1 MLVHVARA
9 VTLVTVLPREFA
21 YPRIACPPVPL
32 LPARK
37 SKAGTLRISLALLLI
52 GLCLTGT
59 TFGEELQGIPHR
71 EEFFQIPRI
80 MEDILTLSSPQFQG
94 RQAGTPGGEQ
104 AADFVAQR
112 FHALGLHPPSAT
124 DNGEN
129 SSQWK
134 QQSSVSATQVLG
146 PPRLTFFPVGPS
158 TMHSPLFA
166 IPGKDFLPMFD
177 SPSVNLTAS
186 MIFVGYGIVDPARG
200 VDDYRGADV
209 RNRVVMAL
217 RGKPTN
223 YGPWITH
230 EEKAQTAKDHGA
242 AGFITLTG
250 PILNRYES
258 RKGLGQTPM
267 AIYSAGPE
275 NRPLPGVWLDG
286 KLGEDLF
293 RSIGLSLQD
302 MQMARNEQQA
312 TGPQTLP
319 LIAHLQW
326 TSQSVP
332 GTLTNVLGVLPGQ
345 DTGGQDALII
355 VGAHRDHFGEQAGLQ
370 FPGAD
375 DNASGTAV
383 MLELA
388 RVLSQRPTP
397 LTHTIVFVSFDG
409 EERGLLGSTLYVNNP
424 AFPLKRTV
432 AMINLDHLGVGNGKL
447 TVGLTRMD
455 KALAQRAGDQAGLS
469 EQVQIYGYFPGGDHV
484 PFYEAGVPTITVVSS
499 GTHPH
504 FHQPSDT
511 TDTIQPEILKNSTKF
526 LLSLIALLAE
536 HPQPTGHPEP
546 TGKDLS
552 PS

>member
-1 MLVHVARA
+1 MVVHVAQVVA
-9 VTLVTVLPREFA
+9 LVRVSRRGFA
-21 YPRIACPPVPL
+21 YPRIIRPRVL
-32 LPARK
+32 LFPGHK
-37 SKAGTLRISLALLLI
+37 SRAGTPRNSLALFLI
-52 GLCLTGT
+52 GLCLTST
-59 TFGEELQGIPHR
+59 SFGQELQGTPQR
-71 EEFFQIPRI
+71 EELFQISPV
-80 MEDILTLSSPQFQG
+80 MEDILTLSSPHFQG

-104 AADFVAQR
+104 AANYVAQR
-112 FHALGLHPPSAT
+112 FHALGLHPPPAT
-124 DNGEN
+124 DKGEN
-129 SSQWK
+129 GSQWR
-134 QQSSVSATQVLG
+134 QQSSVTATQVISPAHLA
-146 PPRLTFFPVGPS
+146 FFPLGLS
-158 TMHSPLFA
+158 TIHSPLLA
-166 IPGKDFLPMFD
+166 NAGKDFLPIFD
-177 SPSVNLTAS
+177 SPSVNLTAP

-200 VDDYRGADV
+200 VHDYQGVDV
-209 RNRVVMAL
+209 RNRIVMAL
-217 RGKPTN
+217 RGKPPT
-223 YGPWITH
+223 YGPWITQ
-230 EEKAQTAKDHGA
+230 EEKAQTAQDHGA

-250 PILNRYES
+250 PILTQYES
-258 RKGLGQTPM
+258 RKGLGQPPM
-267 AIYSAGPE
+267 AIYSTGPE
-275 NRPLPGVWLDG
+275 DRPIPGVWLDG

-312 TGPQTLP
+312 TPPQTLP

-355 VGAHRDHFGEQAGLQ
+355 IGAHRDHFGAQAGLQ

-388 RVLSQRPTP
+388 RILSQRRTP
-397 LTHTIVFVSFDG
+397 RTHTIVFVSFDG

-432 AMINLDHLGVGNGKL
+432 AMINLDHVGIGNGKL
-447 TVGLTRMD
+447 TVGVTRMD
-455 KALAQRAGDQAGLS
+455 KALAQRAGDQAGLG

-511 TDTIQPEILKNSTKF
+511 SDTIQPEILETTGRYLF
-526 LLSLIALLAE
+526 SLISLLAD
-536 HPQPTGHPEP
+536 HPQPAGHPEP
-546 TGKDLS
+546 TTKDLS
-552 PS
+552 QG